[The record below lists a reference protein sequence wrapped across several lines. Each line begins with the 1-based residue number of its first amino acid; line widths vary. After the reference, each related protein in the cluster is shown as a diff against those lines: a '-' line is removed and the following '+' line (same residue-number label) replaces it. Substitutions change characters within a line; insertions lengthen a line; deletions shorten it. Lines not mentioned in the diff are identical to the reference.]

1 MVHLTLFIFNPVLL
15 NNVTSSL
22 SDSRVEGDEILS
34 PTQSNILE
42 VLSMNLSLL
51 LDSLQYIL
59 ITEVTFAFRNHA
71 RSRTVLRI

>member
-1 MVHLTLFIFNPVLL
+1 MLL

-51 LDSLQYIL
+51 FTGIDSLQYIL

-71 RSRTVLRI
+71 RSRTVLRISA